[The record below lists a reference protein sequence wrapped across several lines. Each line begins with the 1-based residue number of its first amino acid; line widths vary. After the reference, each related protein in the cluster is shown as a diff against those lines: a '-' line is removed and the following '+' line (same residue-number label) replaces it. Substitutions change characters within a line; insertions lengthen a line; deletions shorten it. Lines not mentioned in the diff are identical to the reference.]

1 MTKLYLTRHGE
12 TEWNRERRFQ
22 GQLDSKLTDLGLEQA
37 AWLGESLAYE
47 DFDVIISSSSSRAFD
62 TASIINGERNRTIIK
77 NDNLKEIHMGDWQG
91 KLHDDIAQLY
101 PEQEYN
107 FWNRPDL
114 HESETGESISQFY
127 DRVTSEIE
135 KIIDR
140 YKDKKILVV
149 AHGLVVKVLMGYF
162 EDREL
167 KDIMKGKRIEQ
178 TSLSIVEINEGT
190 PSILAY
196 ADTSHYRVG

>member
-12 TEWNRERRFQ
+12 TEWNKERRFQ

-37 AWLGESLAYE
+37 SWLGESLVYE
-47 DFDVIISSSSSRAFD
+47 DFDVIISSSSTRAFN
-62 TASIINGERNRTIIK
+62 TASIIKGNRNLSIIE

-91 KLHDDIAQLY
+91 RLHKEIAELY
-101 PEQEYN
+101 PEQEFN

-127 DRVTSEIE
+127 DRVTTEIE
-135 KIIDR
+135 KIIKL

-162 EDREL
+162 EEREL
-167 KDIMKGKRIEQ
+167 KDIMKGKHIEQ
-178 TSLSIVEINEGT
+178 TSLSIVEIDNGT
-190 PSILAY
+190 PNILAY
-196 ADTSHYRVG
+196 ADTSHYKIG